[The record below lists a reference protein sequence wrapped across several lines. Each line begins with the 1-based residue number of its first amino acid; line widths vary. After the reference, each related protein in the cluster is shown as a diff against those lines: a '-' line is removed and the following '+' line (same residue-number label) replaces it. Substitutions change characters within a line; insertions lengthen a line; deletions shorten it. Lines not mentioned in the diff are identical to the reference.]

1 MSLKQYLIFSIS
13 ITEKTVSLLRV
24 EVRPGETVSGI
35 KNCFEIVVSAW
46 TPVASV
52 VSSFTHEILC
62 FCFSLSFLQNT
73 LSSLFFTSVFSQLS
87 LMQLF
92 VFLHVYCNLPP
103 TLICLHSGVAVF
115 TRDHLANPNLDIMLV

>member
-1 MSLKQYLIFSIS
+1 MSLKRYLIFSIP

-35 KNCFEIVVSAW
+35 KICFEIVVSAW
-46 TPVASV
+46 TSVASV

-92 VFLHVYCNLPP
+92 LSLHVYCNLPP

-115 TRDHLANPNLDIMLV
+115 TRDPLANPNLDIMLV

>member
-52 VSSFTHEILC
+52 VSSFTHEILY

-92 VFLHVYCNLPP
+92 LSLHVYCNLPP

-115 TRDHLANPNLDIMLV
+115 TRDPLANPNLDIMLV